1 MITKLSIIRSVDNCT
16 VPSIER
22 WHMLQ
27 LPRGRLG
34 QFVHVFKRSVRSV
47 SVTNLSYCNDRSMHA
62 VEDVMNGRNC

>member
-1 MITKLSIIRSVDNCT
+1 
-16 VPSIER
+16 
-22 WHMLQ
+22 